1 MPSATATA
9 HGQTGT
15 GISSPFQVATV
26 RTAKATAPLTTGTDS
41 KRGQQAKT
49 GTRSSSLLPTDDDE
63 KKSLTVG
70 RYQFRKDGAG
80 WECREIIGKGA
91 TRKRSYL
98 SHLSRTKYEKM
109 QQENVTAS
117 DLQTA
122 LIVWADEQR
131 RTKQNGQ
138 M

>member
-1 MPSATATA
+1 MPTTTATA
-9 HGQTGT
+9 RGQTGT

-41 KRGQQAKT
+41 KRGHQRKT

-70 RYQFRKDGAG
+70 RFQFRKDGAG

-98 SHLSRTKYEKM
+98 AHLSRTKYEKM
-109 QQENVTAS
+109 QQECATTGE
-117 DLQTA
+117 LQDT
-122 LIVWADEQR
+122 LIAWAEEQKR
-131 RTKQNGQ
+131 AKR
-138 M
+138 